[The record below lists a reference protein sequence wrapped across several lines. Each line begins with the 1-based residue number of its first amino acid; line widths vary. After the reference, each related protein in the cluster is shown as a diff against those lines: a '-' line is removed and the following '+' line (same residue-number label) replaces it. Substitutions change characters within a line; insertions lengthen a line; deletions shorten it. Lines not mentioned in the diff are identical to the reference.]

1 MTETGRTFR
10 DARAWMFVVFA
21 VFTVAWGG
29 NEATPMLVFYRQ
41 EAVFSDVFVDS
52 LLVSYAVGII
62 AGLLVCGPLSDRYGR
77 RAVMVP
83 APVIA
88 LLGSVFIAVGETTE
102 WVMFIG
108 RILAGLAVGIA
119 MSVGGSWIKE
129 LSTPAFDPKAKT
141 SSGAKRATMSLTA
154 GFGLGAGVAGA
165 LAEWGP
171 IPGQLPYVVHSV
183 LSVVA
188 VAGLLTVP
196 ETRQS
201 AHLKVKNS
209 FWSDLLVP
217 TIRHPRFL
225 TVVAPI
231 APWVFGAAG
240 VSYAIMPR
248 LVQDQVEVP
257 VAFSALLTVIC
268 LASGFAIQQ
277 FGPMINTDYNA
288 RGPIVALVLVIV
300 GMAIATVA
308 AANIAVWNTVIV
320 AVVLGAAYGLCL
332 ISGLTEVQRIA
343 GPDDLAGLTAAYY
356 TLTYIGFFFPMI
368 LTQVSE
374 WFSYPV
380 MLGAGIVVAAVFLVI
395 VAAFSRKNLPDDPY
409 GEPEVRRS

>member
-1 MTETGRTFR
+1 MGQITQNSRGTR

-52 LLVSYAVGII
+52 LLVSYAVGIV
-62 AGLLVCGPLSDRYGR
+62 AGLLICGPLSDRYGR
-77 RAVMVP
+77 KAVMLP

-102 WVMFIG
+102 SIMFIG

-129 LSTPAFDPKAKT
+129 LSTPAFDPKAKPA
-141 SSGAKRATMSLTA
+141 SGAKRATMSLTA
-154 GFGLGAGVAGA
+154 GFGLGAGLAGV

-171 IPGQLPYVVHSV
+171 IPGQLPYLVHSL
-183 LSVVA
+183 LSVIA

-201 AHLKVKNS
+201 AHLKVKGS

-248 LVQDQVEVP
+248 LVQDQVGAP
-257 VAFSALLTVIC
+257 VAFSAMLTMIC

-277 FGPMINTDYNA
+277 VGPQINTEHNA
-288 RGPIVALVLVIV
+288 RGPIVGLLLVIV
-300 GMAIATVA
+300 GMAIAA
-308 AANIAVWNTVIV
+308 AAATNIAVWNTIIV
-320 AVVLGAAYGLCL
+320 AIVLGAAYGLCL

-368 LTQVSE
+368 LTRAND

-380 MLGAGIVVAAVFLVI
+380 MLGAGIVVAVVFLVI
-395 VAAFSRKNLPDDPY
+395 VAAFSRKNLP
-409 GEPEVRRS
+409 GEAAAS

>member
-1 MTETGRTFR
+1 MLMGQIAHSSR

-41 EAVFSDVFVDS
+41 EAVFSDVYVDS
-52 LLVSYAVGII
+52 LLVSYAVGIV
-62 AGLLVCGPLSDRYGR
+62 AGLLICGPLSDRYGR
-77 RAVMVP
+77 KAVMLP

-88 LLGSVFIAVGETTE
+88 LLGSVFIAIGETTE
-102 WVMFIG
+102 WIMFIG

-129 LSTPAFDPKAKT
+129 LSTPAFDPKAKS
-141 SSGAKRATMSLTA
+141 SSGAKRATMALTA
-154 GFGLGAGVAGA
+154 GFGLGAGLAGV

-171 IPGQLPYVVHSV
+171 IPGQLPYLVHCG
-183 LSVVA
+183 LSLIA

-201 AHLKVKNS
+201 AHLKVKGS

-248 LVQDQVEVP
+248 LVQDQVETP
-257 VAFSALLTVIC
+257 VAFSAMLTVIC

-277 FGPMINTDYNA
+277 FGPQINTSYNA
-288 RGPIVALVLVIV
+288 RGPIIALLLVIV
-300 GMAIATVA
+300 GMAIASA
-308 AANIAVWNTVIV
+308 AASNIAVWNTILV
-320 AVVLGAAYGLCL
+320 AIVLGAAYGLCL

-368 LTQVSE
+368 LTRVSE

-380 MLGAGIVVAAVFLVI
+380 MLGAGVVVAVVFLVI
-395 VAAFSRKNLPDDPY
+395 VAAFSRKNLPDD
-409 GEPEVRRS
+409 SAAS